1 MPTYE
6 HRQLSYVIAL
16 LFIVPAVLTATL
28 RILTLPA
35 VLALAAL
42 AFSSLSTRVDANR
55 VSWGFRLGFPRGS
68 IPLVDIAD
76 VQITKTNFWE
86 GFGIHWTI
94 WHGWLWNVWGYRA
107 VMIRKRNGGTVTL
120 GTDDPQGLY
129 DAIARFR

>member
-55 VSWGFRLGFPRGS
+55 VSWAFRLGFPRGS

>member
-6 HRQLSYVIAL
+6 HRQLSYWIVIICAL
-16 LFIVPAVLTATL
+16 SFVLTAMFRSL
-28 RILTLPA
+28 APLLFLVA
-35 VLALAAL
+35 VAVV
-42 AFSSLSTRVDANR
+42 FSTLSTRVDANGI
-55 VSWGFRLGFPRGS
+55 SWAFGLGAPRGS
-68 IPLVDIAD
+68 IPLADIAD

-120 GTDDPQGLY
+120 GTNDPQGLY

>member
-28 RILTLPA
+28 RILMLPG